1 MGGTDVRRMLSCM
14 IALALLLSAALGAP
28 IAARAEENEFYAETL
43 LWQLVLQDQITSLQL
58 YGEAAEIDWSSEGEG
73 EYGFTY
79 TLTVT
84 DEVGTYSYELRFR
97 GNEEGLLEEVALS
110 SPFIGPDDWD
120 NMDSNIYMLEMIRG
134 MLVLSVGM
142 DDSASVV
149 DMDTQVFE
157 IVFGAMIDLD
167 MGDQYAVTDGKS
179 SFALRRVQMPDQSE
193 RWLAQAFLVSP
204 DDVFPVDGTVMNYTS
219 EDCVAPLE
227 ISTPEIGAKYY
238 YIVLSTIN
246 ILGED
251 LKHERAIA
259 IFMRGGKTVEVN
271 VPLGMYFFNTASGDT
286 WLGQDALFGADGNYT
301 KSMEILTFSEEE
313 DGYYSGHSISLHATI
328 FGNMESTDVFYGSF
342 PDAPEE
348 E

>member
-1 MGGTDVRRMLSCM
+1 MFSCM

-28 IAARAEENEFYAETL
+28 IAARADENEFYAETL

-58 YGEAAEIDWSSEGEG
+58 YGEAAEIDWSSEGEE
-73 EYGFTY
+73 EYGVTY

-84 DEVGTYSYELRFR
+84 DEGGTYSYELRFR

-120 NMDSNIYMLEMIRG
+120 NMDSNIYLLEMIRG

-219 EDCVAPLE
+219 KDCVAPLE
-227 ISTPEIGAKYY
+227 ISTPETGAKYY

-251 LKHERAIA
+251 PKYERAIA

-301 KSMEILTFSEEE
+301 KSMKILTFSEEE
-313 DGYYSGHSISLHATI
+313 DGYYSGHSINLHATI
-328 FGNMESTDVFYGSF
+328 FGNMESTDVFYGLF